1 MVLCFKKPL
10 SVVGL
15 GPLLPS
21 AFSVLKIKM
30 GQKKW
35 RVSRL
40 IIKSEDLISFKSI
53 LWETATH
60 QCQLCL
66 LLESIIFLK
75 SYLILW
81 KCNLYNINCKQ
92 TKNCKHKYKV
102 CTFPWHDS
110 VNRQQQHDPNRFV
123 QERYGSGSI
132 LTPELVPPTPYHG
145 KYTLLFGISFAENL
159 QYARTVSTT
168 FGRAKKRPVI
178 TGIKSA
184 P

>member
-1 MVLCFKKPL
+1 MYGTYEKMALMKKFFVVLCFLKPL

-66 LLESIIFLK
+66 LLESNIFLK

-81 KCNLYNINCKQ
+81 KCNLYNIKCKQ
-92 TKNCKHKYKV
+92 TFPEKNEVLKKGLSFSNGGS
-102 CTFPWHDS
+102 T
-110 VNRQQQHDPNRFV
+110 QQAAAGT
-123 QERYGSGSI
+123 YMI
-132 LTPELVPPTPYHG
+132 LPS
-145 KYTLLFGISFAENL
+145 K
-159 QYARTVSTT
+159 
-168 FGRAKKRPVI
+168 
-178 TGIKSA
+178 
-184 P
+184 

>member
-1 MVLCFKKPL
+1 MYGIYEKMTLMKKILCGLVLQKAV

-60 QCQLCL
+60 PCQLCL

-75 SYLILW
+75 NYLILW
-81 KCNLYNINCKQ
+81 KCNLYNIKCKQ
-92 TKNCKHKYKV
+92 T
-102 CTFPWHDS
+102 FPENHDSQKRDYHFRMEVVFFFKSKFSGQLFTINFEVLPPLENDSPFS
-110 VNRQQQHDPNRFV
+110 VNRDFPGKFV
-123 QERYGSGSI
+123 
-132 LTPELVPPTPYHG
+132 
-145 KYTLLFGISFAENL
+145 YTWCYTNH
-159 QYARTVSTT
+159 T
-168 FGRAKKRPVI
+168 F
-178 TGIKSA
+178 TE
-184 P
+184 

>member
-40 IIKSEDLISFKSI
+40 TIKSEDLISFKSI

-81 KCNLYNINCKQ
+81 KCNLYNIKCKQ
-92 TKNCKHKYKV
+92 TFPEKTRFSKRDYHFRMEVVILAIILWILWSKIV
-102 CTFPWHDS
+102 CDKWKTIRAHLQVS
-110 VNRQQQHDPNRFV
+110 V
-123 QERYGSGSI
+123 
-132 LTPELVPPTPYHG
+132 
-145 KYTLLFGISFAENL
+145 SFL
-159 QYARTVSTT
+159 
-168 FGRAKKRPVI
+168 
-178 TGIKSA
+178 
-184 P
+184 

>member
-81 KCNLYNINCKQ
+81 KCNLYNIKCKQ
-92 TKNCKHKYKV
+92 TFPENHDLQKRDYHFRMEVVQCNRKV
-102 CTFPWHDS
+102 VQVNFPVRWVFAFLDW
-110 VNRQQQHDPNRFV
+110 VFF
-123 QERYGSGSI
+123 
-132 LTPELVPPTPYHG
+132 
-145 KYTLLFGISFAENL
+145 KTLSYFWLEFFWWAS
-159 QYARTVSTT
+159 
-168 FGRAKKRPVI
+168 KK
-178 TGIKSA
+178 SLH
-184 P
+184 

>member
-81 KCNLYNINCKQ
+81 KCNLYNIKCKQ
-92 TKNCKHKYKV
+92 T
-102 CTFPWHDS
+102 FPENHDLQKRDYHFRMEVVLEKILNIWS
-110 VNRQQQHDPNRFV
+110 NSF
-123 QERYGSGSI
+123 ELFELCGGLCSGLS
-132 LTPELVPPTPYHG
+132 TP
-145 KYTLLFGISFAENL
+145 K
-159 QYARTVSTT
+159 
-168 FGRAKKRPVI
+168 I
-178 TGIKSA
+178 TNT
-184 P
+184 

>member
-81 KCNLYNINCKQ
+81 KCNLYNIKCKQ
-92 TKNCKHKYKV
+92 TFPENHDLQKRDYHFRMEVVLKFWLQHTERFFFLLPQRSFIQVRPTYSYKV
-102 CTFPWHDS
+102 GLT
-110 VNRQQQHDPNRFV
+110 
-123 QERYGSGSI
+123 YI
-132 LTPELVPPTPYHG
+132 LYYLSWP
-145 KYTLLFGISFAENL
+145 GIFLHFYS
-159 QYARTVSTT
+159 
-168 FGRAKKRPVI
+168 
-178 TGIKSA
+178 
-184 P
+184 

>member
-1 MVLCFKKPL
+1 MAWPKKFFEVLCFKMPIL
-10 SVVGL
+10 LVGL

-81 KCNLYNINCKQ
+81 KCNLYNIKCKQ
-92 TKNCKHKYKV
+92 TFPENHDLQKRDYHFRMEVVHGNNSPLIQSIRSIEKY
-102 CTFPWHDS
+102 
-110 VNRQQQHDPNRFV
+110 
-123 QERYGSGSI
+123 
-132 LTPELVPPTPYHG
+132 
-145 KYTLLFGISFAENL
+145 GISYQF
-159 QYARTVSTT
+159 
-168 FGRAKKRPVI
+168 I
-178 TGIKSA
+178 TWGPSYFLHPQHRIRSSHL
-184 P
+184 

>member
-81 KCNLYNINCKQ
+81 KCNLYNIKCKQ
-92 TKNCKHKYKV
+92 T
-102 CTFPWHDS
+102 FPENHDLQKRDYHFRME
-110 VNRQQQHDPNRFV
+110 VVFATCNAMRMLHCIFLHP
-123 QERYGSGSI
+123 I
-132 LTPELVPPTPYHG
+132 LAIWTMCHT
-145 KYTLLFGISFAENL
+145 
-159 QYARTVSTT
+159 
-168 FGRAKKRPVI
+168 
-178 TGIKSA
+178 
-184 P
+184 

>member
-1 MVLCFKKPL
+1 MYFLRLKKVIPGPRIPNVWHLWKKGFDEKEIFVILCFKKPL

-15 GPLLPS
+15 GSLLPS

-81 KCNLYNINCKQ
+81 KCNLYNIKCKQ
-92 TKNCKHKYKV
+92 T
-102 CTFPWHDS
+102 FPENHDLQK
-110 VNRQQQHDPNRFV
+110 RD
-123 QERYGSGSI
+123 
-132 LTPELVPPTPYHG
+132 YHFRMEVV
-145 KYTLLFGISFAENL
+145 LFNF
-159 QYARTVSTT
+159 
-168 FGRAKKRPVI
+168 
-178 TGIKSA
+178 
-184 P
+184 

>member
-81 KCNLYNINCKQ
+81 KCNLYNIKCKQ
-92 TKNCKHKYKV
+92 TFPENHDLQKRDYHFRMEVVLILIVQIYYISIIKWNSSPIFHYLFKNQPSSTAHKFSYHEFLKV
-102 CTFPWHDS
+102 F
-110 VNRQQQHDPNRFV
+110 
-123 QERYGSGSI
+123 
-132 LTPELVPPTPYHG
+132 
-145 KYTLLFGISFAENL
+145 L
-159 QYARTVSTT
+159 QGA
-168 FGRAKKRPVI
+168 
-178 TGIKSA
+178 
-184 P
+184 

>member
-81 KCNLYNINCKQ
+81 KCNLYNIKCKQ
-92 TKNCKHKYKV
+92 TFPENHDLQKRDYHFRMEVVHIKAIRTKMIGQLVAQKLIHPIECDTEFQFIKFTFKNYLLRVFGPILFLESKIDHEGV
-102 CTFPWHDS
+102 FP
-110 VNRQQQHDPNRFV
+110 
-123 QERYGSGSI
+123 
-132 LTPELVPPTPYHG
+132 
-145 KYTLLFGISFAENL
+145 
-159 QYARTVSTT
+159 
-168 FGRAKKRPVI
+168 
-178 TGIKSA
+178 A

>member
-81 KCNLYNINCKQ
+81 KCNLYNIKCKQ
-92 TKNCKHKYKV
+92 TLAMLVQLQPHSSICLYFEVMINFLLRACRISKTMILKMHIHIWWMCKNNFFSH
-102 CTFPWHDS
+102 
-110 VNRQQQHDPNRFV
+110 N
-123 QERYGSGSI
+123 
-132 LTPELVPPTPYHG
+132 
-145 KYTLLFGISFAENL
+145 
-159 QYARTVSTT
+159 
-168 FGRAKKRPVI
+168 
-178 TGIKSA
+178 
-184 P
+184 